1 MALNREALFDAL
13 YQRLV
18 GIGGFMYTSRQF
30 KTYDDL
36 EASPQP
42 ALIMTKGSESV
53 ENVRGFPPKWT
64 LGGTIYL
71 YCRNDQDPHVA
82 PSVQLNQ
89 LITLVE
95 GAFERTATES
105 AIPNAQY
112 QDSPSDFLTT
122 LNGRC
127 SHCWIT
133 GTIQTDEGM
142 LGQQA
147 VAVIPFEIVA
157 TG

>member
-1 MALNREALFDAL
+1 MSLNREALFDAL
-13 YQRLV
+13 FQRLTNL
-18 GIGGFMYTSRQF
+18 GGFVYTSRIF
-30 KTYDDL
+30 ATYDDID
-36 EASPQP
+36 ASQQP
-42 ALIMTKGSESV
+42 ALIMTKGSETV
-53 ENVRGFPPKWT
+53 ENKRGFPPKWT
-64 LGGTIYL
+64 LNGTIYI
-71 YCRNDQDPHVA
+71 YCRNDQDTHIS

-95 GAFERTATES
+95 GAFERTPTES
-105 AIPNAQY
+105 AITNAPY
-112 QDSPSDFLTT
+112 LDSPSDFLTT

-127 SHCWIT
+127 SHAWIT

-147 VAVIPFEIVA
+147 VALVPFEIVA